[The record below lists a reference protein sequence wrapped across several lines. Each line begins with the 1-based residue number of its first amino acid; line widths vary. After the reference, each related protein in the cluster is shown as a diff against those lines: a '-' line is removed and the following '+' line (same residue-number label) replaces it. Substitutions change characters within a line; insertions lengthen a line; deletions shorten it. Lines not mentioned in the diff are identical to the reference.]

1 MARWWKNL
9 RLQARFM
16 MISSLGA
23 LGLAVCALA
32 AVGWSQ
38 FSTLEG
44 NLRRLSANELR
55 SLESLVDSTMERRL
69 NDPQNVAMQ
78 VFNGWFESRN
88 RDYAGKLWSVWSP
101 KMRAYM
107 AKSAPEQAPKLPQD
121 LVDEEVFRTGKPI
134 GRFVGDTYRYSMPIV
149 LSNGADGGKGMCG
162 ACHTGAMGQNEGEV
176 IAVFSS
182 GLSTVKEVAALRQLL
197 LMMSGGALVAVLLVI
212 LAIRTIFGR
221 VITRRLT
228 AMTTAMLALAEG
240 DRMVEIP
247 QQAETDEIAEM
258 ASAVEVFKRNAVEAE
273 RLQAEQN
280 AEQARK
286 LERQAAIEQH
296 IASFEQG
303 VRNTLD
309 QLTSAAA
316 EMRTTSQDMSAT
328 SDTTTARATAVAG
341 VVEEVSGNMQTV
353 AAAAEELLSS
363 VSEIGRQVVHS
374 SRIADQAVDEAG
386 RTHTTVQT
394 LSQAA
399 QKIGDVVK
407 LISAIAEQTNLLAL
421 NATIESA
428 RAGEA
433 GKGFAVV
440 AAEVKT
446 LANQTARATARLG
459 PRSPRCSTRP
469 GMRSMQSATSPGRSR
484 PSAKSQGPSPRRSR
498 SKAPRHGRSPVMC
511 RRRRTV
517 RTLFRAIS
525 PGLTKPPAK
534 PARYRARC
542 WPRPKNSAARPRQCA
557 PTSTGFLRTSGQP
570 ELVGISGSGVPAPRL
585 RYALFRDARI
595 DRVISPA

>member
-1 MARWWKNL
+1 MAGWWKNL

-32 AVGWSQ
+32 VVGWAES
-38 FSTLEG
+38 STLEE
-44 NLRRLSANELR
+44 NLRRLSENELG
-55 SLESLVDSTMERRL
+55 SLRALVESTMERRL
-69 NDPQNVAMQ
+69 NDPQDVAIQ
-78 VFNGWFESRN
+78 VFDGWFESRN
-88 RDYAGKLWSVWSP
+88 KEYAGKLWSVWTP

-107 AKSAPEQAPKLPQD
+107 AKAAPAQAPKLSQD
-121 LVDEEVFRTGKPI
+121 VVDDEVLRTGQSI
-134 GRFVGDTYRYSMPIV
+134 GRFVGDNYRYSMPIV
-149 LSNGADGGKGMCG
+149 LGNNANSGACG
-162 ACHTGAMGQNEGEV
+162 ACHTGAMGQNNGEV

-182 GLSTVKEVAALRQLL
+182 SLSTVKEVAALRQLL
-197 LMMSGGALVAVLLVI
+197 LWMFGGALVAVLLVI

-228 AMTTAMLALAEG
+228 AMTTAMRGLAEG
-240 DRMVEIP
+240 DHMVEIP
-247 QQAETDEIAEM
+247 VQAGADEIAEM
-258 ASAVEVFKRNAVEAE
+258 ASAVEIFKRNAVKTE
-273 RLQAEQN
+273 RLQVEQN

-286 LERQAAIEQH
+286 LQRQAAVEQH

-303 VRNTLD
+303 VRDTLD

-316 EMRTTSQDMSAT
+316 EMRTTSQGMSAT
-328 SDTTTARATAVAG
+328 SDKTTARATAVAG

-353 AAAAEELLSS
+353 ASAAEELLSS

-374 SRIADQAVDEAG
+374 SKIAGQAVEEAG
-386 RTHTTVQT
+386 RTNATVQA

-407 LISAIAEQTNLLAL
+407 LIASIAEQTNLLAL

-446 LANQTARATARLG
+446 LANQTAKATEEIGAQV
-459 PRSPRCSTRP
+459 T
-469 GMRSMQSATSPGRSR
+469 SMQHATGDAVNAIGNITGTITTISEIAG
-484 PSAKSQGPSPRRSR
+484 AIAAAVEEQGAATRE
-498 SKAPRHGRSPVMC
+498 
-511 RRRRTV
+511 
-517 RTLFRAIS
+517 I
-525 PGLTKPPAK
+525 
-534 PARYRARC
+534 ARNVQEAA
-542 WPRPKNSAARPRQCA
+542 NGANAVSSNITGVNEAARETGTVSGEVLASAEKLGRQA
-557 PTSTGFLRTSGQP
+557 AAMRADVDRFLANIR
-570 ELVGISGSGVPAPRL
+570 A
-585 RYALFRDARI
+585 A
-595 DRVISPA
+595 

>member
-32 AVGWSQ
+32 VVGWAES
-38 FSTLEG
+38 STLEE
-44 NLRRLSANELR
+44 NLRRLSENELG
-55 SLESLVDSTMERRL
+55 SLRALVESTMERRL
-69 NDPQNVAMQ
+69 NDPQDVAIQ
-78 VFNGWFESRN
+78 VFDGWFESRN
-88 RDYAGKLWSVWSP
+88 KEYAGKLWSVWTP

-107 AKSAPEQAPKLPQD
+107 AKSAPGQAPKLPQD
-121 LVDEEVFRTGKPI
+121 VVDDEVLRTGQSI
-134 GRFVGDTYRYSMPIV
+134 GRFVGDTYRYSIPIV
-149 LSNGADGGKGMCG
+149 LGNNANSGTCG
-162 ACHTGAMGQNEGEV
+162 ACHTGAMGQNSGEV

-182 GLSTVKEVAALRQLL
+182 SLSTVKEVAALRQLL
-197 LMMSGGALVAVLLVI
+197 LWMSGGALVAVLLVI

-228 AMTTAMLALAEG
+228 AMTTAMRGLAEG
-240 DRMVEIP
+240 DHMVEIP
-247 QQAETDEIAEM
+247 VQAGADEIAEM
-258 ASAVEVFKRNAVEAE
+258 AGAVEIFKRNAVKTE
-273 RLQAEQN
+273 RLQVEQN
-280 AEQARK
+280 AEQAGK
-286 LERQAAIEQH
+286 LQRQAAVEQH

-303 VRNTLD
+303 VRDTLD

-316 EMRTTSQDMSAT
+316 EMRTTSQGMSAT
-328 SDTTTARATAVAG
+328 SDKTTARTTAVAG

-363 VSEIGRQVVHS
+363 VSEIGRQVDHS
-374 SRIADQAVDEAG
+374 SKIAGQAVEEAG
-386 RTHTTVQT
+386 HTNATVLT

-407 LISAIAEQTNLLAL
+407 LITSIAEQTNLLAL

-446 LANQTARATARLG
+446 LANQTAKATEEIGAQV
-459 PRSPRCSTRP
+459 T
-469 GMRSMQSATSPGRSR
+469 SMQHATGDAVNAIGNITCTITTISEIAEAIAASVEAQGAATREIARNVQEAANGANAVSSNITGVNEAAHETGIVSGEVLASAEKLGRQ
-484 PSAKSQGPSPRRSR
+484 A
-498 SKAPRHGRSPVMC
+498 AA
-511 RRRRTV
+511 
-517 RTLFRAIS
+517 LRADVDRFLANI
-525 PGLTKPPAK
+525 
-534 PARYRARC
+534 RA
-542 WPRPKNSAARPRQCA
+542 A
-557 PTSTGFLRTSGQP
+557 
-570 ELVGISGSGVPAPRL
+570 
-585 RYALFRDARI
+585 
-595 DRVISPA
+595 

>member
-1 MARWWKNL
+1 MAGWWKNL

-23 LGLAVCALA
+23 LGLAACALA
-32 AVGWSQ
+32 AVGWSE

-44 NLRRLSANELR
+44 NLKRLSENELG
-55 SLESLVDSTMERRL
+55 SLKSLVESTMERRL
-69 NDPQNVAMQ
+69 NDPQNVAIQ

-88 RDYAGKLWSVWSP
+88 KDYGGKLWSVWPP
-101 KMRAYM
+101 KMREYM
-107 AKSAPEQAPKLPQD
+107 AKAAPEQAPKLPQD
-121 LVDEEVFRTGKPI
+121 AVDEEVFRTGKPI
-134 GRFVGDTYRYSMPIV
+134 GRLVGDSYRYSMPIV
-149 LSNGADGGKGMCG
+149 LSKDADGGKGMCG
-162 ACHTGAMGQNEGEV
+162 ACHTGAMGQNDGEV

-182 GLSTVKEVAALRQLL
+182 SLSTVREVAALRELL
-197 LMMSGGALVAVLLVI
+197 LWMSGGALLAVLLVI

-221 VITRRLT
+221 IITRRLT
-228 AMTTAMLALAEG
+228 AMTTAMRGLAEG
-240 DRMVEIP
+240 DHMVEIP
-247 QQAETDEIAEM
+247 VQAETDEIAEM
-258 ASAVEVFKRNAVEAE
+258 AGAVEVFKHNAVEAE

-286 LERQAAIEQH
+286 LQRQAAIEQH

-328 SDTTTARATAVAG
+328 SDKTTARATAVAG

-353 AAAAEELLSS
+353 ASAAEELLSS

-374 SRIADQAVDEAG
+374 SKIAGQAVDEAG
-386 RTHTTVQT
+386 RTNTTVRT

-407 LISAIAEQTNLLAL
+407 LITAIAEQTNLLAL

-446 LANQTARATARLG
+446 LANQTARATDEIGAQV
-459 PRSPRCSTRP
+459 T
-469 GMRSMQSATSPGRSR
+469 SMQQATGDAVNAIGNITGTITTISEIAEAIAAAVEEQGAATREITRNVQEAANGTNAVSSNITGVNEAAHETGAVSVGVLASAEKLGRQ
-484 PSAKSQGPSPRRSR
+484 A
-498 SKAPRHGRSPVMC
+498 AA
-511 RRRRTV
+511 
-517 RTLFRAIS
+517 LRADVD
-525 PGLTKPPAK
+525 
-534 PARYRARC
+534 
-542 WPRPKNSAARPRQCA
+542 
-557 PTSTGFLRTSGQP
+557 GFLANIR
-570 ELVGISGSGVPAPRL
+570 A
-585 RYALFRDARI
+585 A
-595 DRVISPA
+595 

>member
-1 MARWWKNL
+1 
-9 RLQARFM
+9 
-16 MISSLGA
+16 
-23 LGLAVCALA
+23 
-32 AVGWSQ
+32 
-38 FSTLEG
+38 
-44 NLRRLSANELR
+44 
-55 SLESLVDSTMERRL
+55 MERRL
-69 NDPQNVAMQ
+69 SDPQNVAIQ

-88 RDYAGKLWSVWSP
+88 RDYGGKLWSVWPP
-101 KMRAYM
+101 KMREYM
-107 AKSAPEQAPKLPQD
+107 AKAAPEQAPKLPQD
-121 LVDEEVFRTGKPI
+121 AVDEEVFRTGKPI

-149 LSNGADGGKGMCG
+149 LSKNADDGKGMCA
-162 ACHTGAMGQNEGEV
+162 ACHTGAMGQNDGEV

-182 GLSTVKEVAALRQLL
+182 SLSTVKEVAALRELL
-197 LMMSGGALVAVLLVI
+197 LWLSGGALPAVLLVI

-228 AMTTAMLALAEG
+228 AMTTAMRGLAEG
-240 DRMVEIP
+240 DHMVEIP
-247 QQAETDEIAEM
+247 EQAENDEIAEM
-258 ASAVEVFKRNAVEAE
+258 AGAVEIFKRNAVEAE

-286 LERQAAIEQH
+286 LQRQAAVEQH

-309 QLTSAAA
+309 QLAAA
-316 EMRTTSQDMSAT
+316 AADMRTTSQDMSAT
-328 SDTTTARATAVAG
+328 SDKTTARATAVAG

-353 AAAAEELLSS
+353 ASAAEELLSS

-374 SRIADQAVDEAG
+374 SKIAGQAVDEAG
-386 RTHTTVQT
+386 RTNTTVQT

-446 LANQTARATARLG
+446 LANQTARATDEIGAQV
-459 PRSPRCSTRP
+459 T
-469 GMRSMQSATSPGRSR
+469 SMQQATGDAVTAIANITGTITTISEIAEAIAAAVEEQGAATREITRNVQEAANGANAVSSNITGVNEAAHQTDAVSSEVLVSAEKLGCQ
-484 PSAKSQGPSPRRSR
+484 A
-498 SKAPRHGRSPVMC
+498 AA
-511 RRRRTV
+511 
-517 RTLFRAIS
+517 LRADVDRFLANI
-525 PGLTKPPAK
+525 
-534 PARYRARC
+534 RA
-542 WPRPKNSAARPRQCA
+542 A
-557 PTSTGFLRTSGQP
+557 
-570 ELVGISGSGVPAPRL
+570 
-585 RYALFRDARI
+585 
-595 DRVISPA
+595 

>member
-32 AVGWSQ
+32 VVGWAES
-38 FSTLEG
+38 STLEE
-44 NLRRLSANELR
+44 NLRRLSENELG
-55 SLESLVDSTMERRL
+55 SLRALVESTMERRL
-69 NDPQNVAMQ
+69 NDPQDVAIQ
-78 VFNGWFESRN
+78 VFDGWFESRN
-88 RDYAGKLWSVWSP
+88 KEYAGKLWSVWTP

-107 AKSAPEQAPKLPQD
+107 AKSAPAQAPKLSQD
-121 LVDEEVFRTGKPI
+121 VVDDEVLRTGQSI

-149 LSNGADGGKGMCG
+149 LGNNANSGACG
-162 ACHTGAMGQNEGEV
+162 ACHTGAMGQNNDEV

-182 GLSTVKEVAALRQLL
+182 RSTVKEVAALRRLL
-197 LMMSGGALVAVLLVI
+197 LWMSGGALVAMLLVI

-228 AMTTAMLALAEG
+228 AMTTAMRGLAEG
-240 DRMVEIP
+240 DHMVEIP
-247 QQAETDEIAEM
+247 VQAGADEIAEM
-258 ASAVEVFKRNAVEAE
+258 ASAVEIFKRNAVKTE
-273 RLQAEQN
+273 RLQVEQN

-286 LERQAAIEQH
+286 LQRQAAVEQH

-303 VRNTLD
+303 VRDTLD

-316 EMRTTSQDMSAT
+316 EMRTTSQGMSAT
-328 SDTTTARATAVAG
+328 SDKTTARTTAVAG

-363 VSEIGRQVVHS
+363 VSEIGRQVDHS
-374 SRIADQAVDEAG
+374 SKIAGQAVEEAG
-386 RTHTTVQT
+386 HTNATVLT

-407 LISAIAEQTNLLAL
+407 LITSIAEQTNLLAL

-446 LANQTARATARLG
+446 LANQTAKATEEIGAQV
-459 PRSPRCSTRP
+459 T
-469 GMRSMQSATSPGRSR
+469 SMQHATGDAVNAIGNITCTITTISEIAEAIAASVEAQGAATREIARNVQEAANGANAVSSNITGVNEAAHETGIVSGEVLASAEKLGRQ
-484 PSAKSQGPSPRRSR
+484 AG
-498 SKAPRHGRSPVMC
+498 A
-511 RRRRTV
+511 
-517 RTLFRAIS
+517 LRADVDRFLANI
-525 PGLTKPPAK
+525 
-534 PARYRARC
+534 RA
-542 WPRPKNSAARPRQCA
+542 A
-557 PTSTGFLRTSGQP
+557 
-570 ELVGISGSGVPAPRL
+570 
-585 RYALFRDARI
+585 
-595 DRVISPA
+595 

>member
-32 AVGWSQ
+32 VVGWAES
-38 FSTLEG
+38 STLEE
-44 NLRRLSANELR
+44 NLRRLSENELG
-55 SLESLVDSTMERRL
+55 SLRALVESTMERRL
-69 NDPQNVAMQ
+69 NDPQDVAIQ
-78 VFNGWFESRN
+78 VFDGWFESRN
-88 RDYAGKLWSVWSP
+88 KEYAGKLWSVWTP

-107 AKSAPEQAPKLPQD
+107 AKSAPAQAPKLSQD
-121 LVDEEVFRTGKPI
+121 VVDDEVLRTGQSI

-149 LSNGADGGKGMCG
+149 LGNNANSGACG
-162 ACHTGAMGQNEGEV
+162 ACHTGAMGQNNDEV

-182 GLSTVKEVAALRQLL
+182 SLSTVKEVAALRRLL
-197 LMMSGGALVAVLLVI
+197 LWMSGGALVAMLLVI

-228 AMTTAMLALAEG
+228 AMTTAMRGLAEG
-240 DRMVEIP
+240 DHMVEIP
-247 QQAETDEIAEM
+247 VQAGADEIAEM
-258 ASAVEVFKRNAVEAE
+258 ASAVEIFKRNAVKTE
-273 RLQAEQN
+273 RLQVEQN

-286 LERQAAIEQH
+286 LQRQAAVEQH

-303 VRNTLD
+303 VRDTLD

-316 EMRTTSQDMSAT
+316 EMRTTSQGMSAT
-328 SDTTTARATAVAG
+328 SDKTTARTTAVAG

-374 SRIADQAVDEAG
+374 SKIAGQAVEEAG
-386 RTHTTVQT
+386 HTNATVLT

-407 LISAIAEQTNLLAL
+407 LITSIAEQTNLLAL

-446 LANQTARATARLG
+446 LANQTAKATEEIGAQV
-459 PRSPRCSTRP
+459 T
-469 GMRSMQSATSPGRSR
+469 SMQHATGDAVNAIGNITCTITTISEIAEAIAASVEAQGAATREIARNVQEAANGANAVSSNITGVNEAAHETGIVSGEVLASAEKLGRQ
-484 PSAKSQGPSPRRSR
+484 AG
-498 SKAPRHGRSPVMC
+498 A
-511 RRRRTV
+511 
-517 RTLFRAIS
+517 LRADVDRFLANI
-525 PGLTKPPAK
+525 
-534 PARYRARC
+534 RA
-542 WPRPKNSAARPRQCA
+542 A
-557 PTSTGFLRTSGQP
+557 
-570 ELVGISGSGVPAPRL
+570 
-585 RYALFRDARI
+585 
-595 DRVISPA
+595 

>member
-32 AVGWSQ
+32 VVGWAES
-38 FSTLEG
+38 STLEE
-44 NLRRLSANELR
+44 NLRRLSENELG
-55 SLESLVDSTMERRL
+55 SLRALVESTMERRL
-69 NDPQNVAMQ
+69 NDPQDVAIQ
-78 VFNGWFESRN
+78 VFDGWFESRN
-88 RDYAGKLWSVWSP
+88 KEYAGKLWSVWTP

-107 AKSAPEQAPKLPQD
+107 AKSAPGQAPKLPQD
-121 LVDEEVFRTGKPI
+121 VVDDEVLRTGQSI
-134 GRFVGDTYRYSMPIV
+134 GRFVGDTYRYSIPIV
-149 LSNGADGGKGMCG
+149 LGNNANSGTCG
-162 ACHTGAMGQNEGEV
+162 ACHTGAMGQNSGEV

-182 GLSTVKEVAALRQLL
+182 SLSTVKEVAALRQLL
-197 LMMSGGALVAVLLVI
+197 LWMSGGALVAVLLVI

-228 AMTTAMLALAEG
+228 AMTTAMRGLAEG
-240 DRMVEIP
+240 DHMVEIP
-247 QQAETDEIAEM
+247 VQAGADEIAEM
-258 ASAVEVFKRNAVEAE
+258 ASAVEIFKRNAVKTE
-273 RLQAEQN
+273 RLQVEQN

-286 LERQAAIEQH
+286 LQRQAAVEQH

-303 VRNTLD
+303 VRDTLD

-316 EMRTTSQDMSAT
+316 EMRTTSQGMSAT
-328 SDTTTARATAVAG
+328 SDKTTARTTAVAG
-341 VVEEVSGNMQTV
+341 VVEEVSGNMQNV

-363 VSEIGRQVVHS
+363 VSEIGRQVDHS
-374 SRIADQAVDEAG
+374 SKIAGQAVEEAG
-386 RTHTTVQT
+386 RTNATVQA

-407 LISAIAEQTNLLAL
+407 LIASIAEQTNLLAL

-446 LANQTARATARLG
+446 LANQTARATDEIGAQV
-459 PRSPRCSTRP
+459 T
-469 GMRSMQSATSPGRSR
+469 SMQHATGDAVNAIGNITGTITTISEIAG
-484 PSAKSQGPSPRRSR
+484 AIAAAVEEQGAATRE
-498 SKAPRHGRSPVMC
+498 
-511 RRRRTV
+511 
-517 RTLFRAIS
+517 I
-525 PGLTKPPAK
+525 
-534 PARYRARC
+534 ARNVQEAA
-542 WPRPKNSAARPRQCA
+542 NGANAVSGNITGVNEAARETGTVSGEVLASAEKLGRQA
-557 PTSTGFLRTSGQP
+557 AAMRADVDRFLANIR
-570 ELVGISGSGVPAPRL
+570 A
-585 RYALFRDARI
+585 A
-595 DRVISPA
+595 

>member
-32 AVGWSQ
+32 AVGWFE

-44 NLRRLSANELR
+44 NLRRLSENEIGSLR
-55 SLESLVDSTMERRL
+55 SLVETTMERRL
-69 NDPQNVAMQ
+69 SDPQNVAIQ

-88 RDYAGKLWSVWSP
+88 KEYPGKLWSVWAP
-101 KMRAYM
+101 KLTAYM
-107 AKSAPEQAPKLPQD
+107 AKSAPGHASKLPQD
-121 LVDEEVFRTGKPI
+121 VVDDEVLRTGQPI

-149 LSNGADGGKGMCG
+149 LGNNANSGKGICG
-162 ACHTGAMGQNEGEV
+162 ACHTGAMGQNDGEV

-182 GLSTVKEVAALRQLL
+182 SLSTVKEVAAVRELL
-197 LMMSGGALVAVLLVI
+197 LLMSGGALLAVLLVI

-228 AMTTAMLALAEG
+228 AMTTAMRGLADG
-240 DRMVEIP
+240 NHMVEIP
-247 QQAETDEIAEM
+247 LQAGTDEIAEM
-258 ASAVEVFKRNAVEAE
+258 AGAVEIFKCNAVETE
-273 RLQAEQN
+273 RLQAEQD

-286 LERQAAIEQH
+286 LQRQAAIEQH

-309 QLTSAAA
+309 QLTSAAV
-316 EMRTTSQDMSAT
+316 EMRTTSQGMSAT
-328 SDTTTARATAVAG
+328 SDKTTARATAVAG

-353 AAAAEELLSS
+353 ASAAKELLSS
-363 VSEIGRQVVHS
+363 VSEIGRQVDHS
-374 SRIADQAVDEAG
+374 SKIAGQAVDEAA
-386 RTHTTVQT
+386 RTNATVQT

-399 QKIGDVVK
+399 QKIGDVMK

-421 NATIESA
+421 NATIEAA

-446 LANQTARATARLG
+446 LANQTAKATDEIGAQV
-459 PRSPRCSTRP
+459 T
-469 GMRSMQSATSPGRSR
+469 SMQHATGDAVNAIGNITRTITTISEIAEAIAAAVEEQGAATREITRNVQEAANGANAVSSNITGVNEAAHETGAVSGEVLDSAEKLGRQ
-484 PSAKSQGPSPRRSR
+484 A
-498 SKAPRHGRSPVMC
+498 AA
-511 RRRRTV
+511 
-517 RTLFRAIS
+517 LRADVDRFLANI
-525 PGLTKPPAK
+525 
-534 PARYRARC
+534 RA
-542 WPRPKNSAARPRQCA
+542 A
-557 PTSTGFLRTSGQP
+557 
-570 ELVGISGSGVPAPRL
+570 
-585 RYALFRDARI
+585 
-595 DRVISPA
+595 

>member
-32 AVGWSQ
+32 VVGWAES
-38 FSTLEG
+38 STLEE
-44 NLRRLSANELR
+44 NLRRLSENELG
-55 SLESLVDSTMERRL
+55 SLRALVESTMERRL
-69 NDPQNVAMQ
+69 NDPQDVAIQ
-78 VFNGWFESRN
+78 VFDGWFESRN
-88 RDYAGKLWSVWSP
+88 KEYAGKLWSVWTP

-107 AKSAPEQAPKLPQD
+107 AKSAPGQAPKLPQD
-121 LVDEEVFRTGKPI
+121 VMDDEVLRTGQSI

-149 LSNGADGGKGMCG
+149 LGNNANSGTCG
-162 ACHTGAMGQNEGEV
+162 ACHTGAMGQNNGEV

-182 GLSTVKEVAALRQLL
+182 SLSTVKEVAALRQLL
-197 LMMSGGALVAVLLVI
+197 LWMSGGALVAVLLVI
-212 LAIRTIFGR
+212 LAIRAIFGR

-228 AMTTAMLALAEG
+228 AMTTAMRGLAEG
-240 DRMVEIP
+240 DHMVEIP
-247 QQAETDEIAEM
+247 VQAGADEIAEM
-258 ASAVEVFKRNAVEAE
+258 ASAVEIFKRNAVKTE
-273 RLQAEQN
+273 RLQVEQN

-286 LERQAAIEQH
+286 LQRQAAVEQH

-303 VRNTLD
+303 VRDTLD

-316 EMRTTSQDMSAT
+316 EMRTTSQGMSAT
-328 SDTTTARATAVAG
+328 SDKTTARTTAVAG

-363 VSEIGRQVVHS
+363 VSEIGRQVDHS
-374 SRIADQAVDEAG
+374 SKIAGQAVEEAG
-386 RTHTTVQT
+386 HTNATVLT

-407 LISAIAEQTNLLAL
+407 LITSIAEQTNLLAL

-446 LANQTARATARLG
+446 LANQTAKATEEIGAQV
-459 PRSPRCSTRP
+459 T
-469 GMRSMQSATSPGRSR
+469 SMQHATGDAVNAIGNITCTITTISEIAEAIATSVEAQGAATREIARNVQEAANGANAVSSNITGVNEAAHETGIVSCEVLASAEKLGRQ
-484 PSAKSQGPSPRRSR
+484 A
-498 SKAPRHGRSPVMC
+498 AA
-511 RRRRTV
+511 
-517 RTLFRAIS
+517 LRADVDRFLANI
-525 PGLTKPPAK
+525 
-534 PARYRARC
+534 RA
-542 WPRPKNSAARPRQCA
+542 A
-557 PTSTGFLRTSGQP
+557 
-570 ELVGISGSGVPAPRL
+570 
-585 RYALFRDARI
+585 
-595 DRVISPA
+595 

>member
-32 AVGWSQ
+32 VVGWAES
-38 FSTLEG
+38 STLEE
-44 NLRRLSANELR
+44 NLRRLSENELG
-55 SLESLVDSTMERRL
+55 SLRALVESTMERRL
-69 NDPQNVAMQ
+69 NDPQDVAIQ
-78 VFNGWFESRN
+78 VFDGWFESRN
-88 RDYAGKLWSVWSP
+88 KEYAGKLWSVWTP

-107 AKSAPEQAPKLPQD
+107 AKSAPGQAPKLPQD
-121 LVDEEVFRTGKPI
+121 VVDDEVLRTGQSI
-134 GRFVGDTYRYSMPIV
+134 GRFVGDTYRYSIPIV
-149 LSNGADGGKGMCG
+149 LGNNANSGTCG
-162 ACHTGAMGQNEGEV
+162 ACHTGAMGQNSGEV

-182 GLSTVKEVAALRQLL
+182 SLSTVKEVAALRQLL
-197 LMMSGGALVAVLLVI
+197 LWMSGGALVAVLLVI

-228 AMTTAMLALAEG
+228 AMTTAMRGLAEG
-240 DRMVEIP
+240 DHMVEIP
-247 QQAETDEIAEM
+247 VQAGADEIAEM
-258 ASAVEVFKRNAVEAE
+258 AGAVEIFKRNAVKTE
-273 RLQAEQN
+273 RLQVEQN

-286 LERQAAIEQH
+286 LQRQAAVEQH

-303 VRNTLD
+303 VRDTLD

-316 EMRTTSQDMSAT
+316 EMRTTSQGMSAT
-328 SDTTTARATAVAG
+328 SDKTTARTTAVAG

-363 VSEIGRQVVHS
+363 VSEIGRQVDHS
-374 SRIADQAVDEAG
+374 SKIAGQAVEEAG
-386 RTHTTVQT
+386 HTNATVLT

-407 LISAIAEQTNLLAL
+407 LITSIAEQTNLLAL

-446 LANQTARATARLG
+446 LANQTAKATEEIGAQV
-459 PRSPRCSTRP
+459 T
-469 GMRSMQSATSPGRSR
+469 SMQHATGDAVNAIGNITCTITTISEIAEAIAASVE
-484 PSAKSQGPSPRRSR
+484 AQGAATRE
-498 SKAPRHGRSPVMC
+498 
-511 RRRRTV
+511 
-517 RTLFRAIS
+517 I
-525 PGLTKPPAK
+525 
-534 PARYRARC
+534 ARNVQEAA
-542 WPRPKNSAARPRQCA
+542 NGANAVSGNITGVNEAARETGTVSGEVLASAEKLGRQA
-557 PTSTGFLRTSGQP
+557 AAMRADVDRFLANIR
-570 ELVGISGSGVPAPRL
+570 A
-585 RYALFRDARI
+585 A
-595 DRVISPA
+595 

>member
-32 AVGWSQ
+32 VVGWAES
-38 FSTLEG
+38 STLEE
-44 NLRRLSANELR
+44 NLRRLSENELG
-55 SLESLVDSTMERRL
+55 SLRALVESTMERRL
-69 NDPQNVAMQ
+69 NDPQDVAIQ
-78 VFNGWFESRN
+78 VFDGWFESRN
-88 RDYAGKLWSVWSP
+88 KEYAGKLWSVWTP

-107 AKSAPEQAPKLPQD
+107 AKSAPGQAPKLPQD
-121 LVDEEVFRTGKPI
+121 VMDDEVLRTGQSI

-149 LSNGADGGKGMCG
+149 LGNNANSGTCG
-162 ACHTGAMGQNEGEV
+162 ACHTGAMGQNNGEV

-182 GLSTVKEVAALRQLL
+182 SLSTVKEVAALRQLL
-197 LMMSGGALVAVLLVI
+197 LWMSGGALVAVLLVI
-212 LAIRTIFGR
+212 LAIRAIFGR

-228 AMTTAMLALAEG
+228 AMTTAMRGLAEG
-240 DRMVEIP
+240 DHMVEIP
-247 QQAETDEIAEM
+247 VQAGADEIAEM
-258 ASAVEVFKRNAVEAE
+258 ASAVEIFKRNAVKTE
-273 RLQAEQN
+273 RLQVEQN
-280 AEQARK
+280 AEQAGK
-286 LERQAAIEQH
+286 LQRQAAVEQH

-303 VRNTLD
+303 VRDTLD

-316 EMRTTSQDMSAT
+316 EMRTTSQGMSAT
-328 SDTTTARATAVAG
+328 SDKTTARTTAVAG

-363 VSEIGRQVVHS
+363 VSEIGRQVDHS
-374 SRIADQAVDEAG
+374 SKIAGQAVEEAG
-386 RTHTTVQT
+386 HTNATVLT

-407 LISAIAEQTNLLAL
+407 LITSIAEQTNLLAL

-446 LANQTARATARLG
+446 LANQTAKATEEIGAQV
-459 PRSPRCSTRP
+459 T
-469 GMRSMQSATSPGRSR
+469 SMQHATGDAVNAIGNITCTITTISEIAEAIAASVEAQGAATREIARNVQEAANGANAVSSNITGVNEAAHETGIVSGEVLASAEKLGRQ
-484 PSAKSQGPSPRRSR
+484 A
-498 SKAPRHGRSPVMC
+498 AA
-511 RRRRTV
+511 
-517 RTLFRAIS
+517 LRADVDRFLANI
-525 PGLTKPPAK
+525 
-534 PARYRARC
+534 RA
-542 WPRPKNSAARPRQCA
+542 A
-557 PTSTGFLRTSGQP
+557 
-570 ELVGISGSGVPAPRL
+570 
-585 RYALFRDARI
+585 
-595 DRVISPA
+595 

>member
-32 AVGWSQ
+32 VVGWAES
-38 FSTLEG
+38 STLEE
-44 NLRRLSANELR
+44 NLRRLSENELG
-55 SLESLVDSTMERRL
+55 SLRALVESTMERRL
-69 NDPQNVAMQ
+69 NDPQDVAIQ
-78 VFNGWFESRN
+78 VFDGWFESRN
-88 RDYAGKLWSVWSP
+88 KEYAGKLWSVWTP

-107 AKSAPEQAPKLPQD
+107 AKSAPGQAPKLPQD
-121 LVDEEVFRTGKPI
+121 VVDDEVLRTGQSI
-134 GRFVGDTYRYSMPIV
+134 GRFVGDTYRYSIPIV
-149 LSNGADGGKGMCG
+149 LGNNANSGTCG
-162 ACHTGAMGQNEGEV
+162 ACHTGAMGQNSGEV

-182 GLSTVKEVAALRQLL
+182 SLSTVKEVAALRQLL
-197 LMMSGGALVAVLLVI
+197 LWMSGGALVAVLLVI

-228 AMTTAMLALAEG
+228 AMTTAMRGLAEG
-240 DRMVEIP
+240 DHMVEIP
-247 QQAETDEIAEM
+247 VQAGADEIAEM
-258 ASAVEVFKRNAVEAE
+258 AGAVEIFKRNAVKTE
-273 RLQAEQN
+273 RLQVEQN
-280 AEQARK
+280 AEQAGK
-286 LERQAAIEQH
+286 LQRQAAVEQH

-303 VRNTLD
+303 VRDTLD

-316 EMRTTSQDMSAT
+316 EMRTTSQGMSAT
-328 SDTTTARATAVAG
+328 SDKTTARTTAVAG

-363 VSEIGRQVVHS
+363 VSEIGRQVDHS
-374 SRIADQAVDEAG
+374 SKIAGQAVEEAG
-386 RTHTTVQT
+386 HTNATVLT

-407 LISAIAEQTNLLAL
+407 LITSIAEQTNLLAL

-446 LANQTARATARLG
+446 LANQTAKATEEIGAQV
-459 PRSPRCSTRP
+459 T
-469 GMRSMQSATSPGRSR
+469 SMQHATGDAVNAIGNITCTITTISEIAEAIAASVE
-484 PSAKSQGPSPRRSR
+484 AQGAATREIARNVQEAANGANAVSSNITGVNE
-498 SKAPRHGRSPVMC
+498 AAHETGI
-511 RRRRTV
+511 V
-517 RTLFRAIS
+517 RQAAALRADVDRFLANI
-525 PGLTKPPAK
+525 
-534 PARYRARC
+534 RA
-542 WPRPKNSAARPRQCA
+542 A
-557 PTSTGFLRTSGQP
+557 
-570 ELVGISGSGVPAPRL
+570 
-585 RYALFRDARI
+585 
-595 DRVISPA
+595 

>member
-32 AVGWSQ
+32 VVGWAES
-38 FSTLEG
+38 STLEE
-44 NLRRLSANELR
+44 NLRRLSENELG
-55 SLESLVDSTMERRL
+55 SLRALVESTMERRL
-69 NDPQNVAMQ
+69 NDPQDVAIQ
-78 VFNGWFESRN
+78 VFDGWFESRN
-88 RDYAGKLWSVWSP
+88 KEYAGKLWSVWTP

-107 AKSAPEQAPKLPQD
+107 AKAAPAQAPKLSQD
-121 LVDEEVFRTGKPI
+121 VVDDEVLRTGQSI

-149 LSNGADGGKGMCG
+149 LGNNANSGACG
-162 ACHTGAMGQNEGEV
+162 ACHTGAMGQNNGEV

-182 GLSTVKEVAALRQLL
+182 SLSTVKEVAALRQLL
-197 LMMSGGALVAVLLVI
+197 LWMSGGALVAVLLVI

-228 AMTTAMLALAEG
+228 AMTTAMRGLAEG
-240 DRMVEIP
+240 DHMVEIP
-247 QQAETDEIAEM
+247 VQAGADEIAEM
-258 ASAVEVFKRNAVEAE
+258 ASAVEIFKRNAVKTE
-273 RLQAEQN
+273 RLQVEQN

-286 LERQAAIEQH
+286 LQRQAAVEQH

-303 VRNTLD
+303 VRDTLD

-316 EMRTTSQDMSAT
+316 EMRTTSQGMSAT
-328 SDTTTARATAVAG
+328 SDKTTARTTAVAG

-363 VSEIGRQVVHS
+363 VSEIGRQVDHS
-374 SRIADQAVDEAG
+374 SKIAGQAVEEAG
-386 RTHTTVQT
+386 HTNATVLT

-407 LISAIAEQTNLLAL
+407 LITSIAEQTNLLAL

-446 LANQTARATARLG
+446 LANQTAKATEEIGAQV
-459 PRSPRCSTRP
+459 T
-469 GMRSMQSATSPGRSR
+469 SMQHATGDAVNAIGNITCTITTISEIAEAIAASVEAQGAATREIARNVQEAANGANAVSSNITGVNEAAHETGIVSGEVLASAEKLGRQ
-484 PSAKSQGPSPRRSR
+484 A
-498 SKAPRHGRSPVMC
+498 AA
-511 RRRRTV
+511 
-517 RTLFRAIS
+517 LRADVDRFLANI
-525 PGLTKPPAK
+525 
-534 PARYRARC
+534 RA
-542 WPRPKNSAARPRQCA
+542 A
-557 PTSTGFLRTSGQP
+557 
-570 ELVGISGSGVPAPRL
+570 
-585 RYALFRDARI
+585 
-595 DRVISPA
+595 